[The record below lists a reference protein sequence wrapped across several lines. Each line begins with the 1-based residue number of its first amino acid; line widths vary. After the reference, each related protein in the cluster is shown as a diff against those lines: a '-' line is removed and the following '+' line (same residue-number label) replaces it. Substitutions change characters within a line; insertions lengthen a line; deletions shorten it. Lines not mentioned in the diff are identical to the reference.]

1 MEPALKDFS
10 EDQDVL
16 RFTLHGVEVCFAN
29 ALRRTILSDIPVIV
43 IKTDNFENNQCTI
56 KENTGRLHNEIVKQ
70 RLSCI
75 PIHSTVLRDSESE
88 KALPGNYS
96 LVVDVENNTENIIFV
111 TTEDFQLRDNN
122 NDGKILSK
130 DEMDKVFPG
139 LFPKNVQTQSYID
152 FIRLRPKI
160 GNDVSGEKISLT
172 AEFSISTAKENSM
185 YNVVSKC
192 SYGNTQDK
200 SKISNVWDKME
211 EKMRSEGETTADIQ
225 FQKENFRLLDAQRHF
240 IDNSFDFVIQTIGI
254 YDNKDI
260 VRKACAV
267 LQNKFIDMVEI
278 IDAGELPVY
287 ISETTM
293 DHCYDIHLEG
303 EDYTVGKI
311 LEYVLYSKYYEK
323 EKTLTYCG
331 FKKYHPH
338 DEHSVIR
345 LAYVDKQ
352 DKSVV
357 NNYFR
362 ESCVD
367 IQDVFKNIYKMFK

>member
-172 AEFSISTAKENSM
+172 ADFSISTAKENSM

>member
-357 NNYFR
+357 NHYFR